1 MEKRINE
8 IVNRLNKTKEERQ
21 VDLMQEKIQRE
32 KLDRK
37 AIRAQEQAAV
47 RTDNFRSSCP
57 SEEIFI

>member
-47 RTDNFRSSCP
+47 RTDNLKSSCP